1 MDTRPRTRLL
11 RRAGVLAALA
21 LLAPATAG
29 AATAQAAKKKTK
41 APVITRVTP
50 LSLNVGDTLVIR
62 GRNFR
67 SGRLKNTVVF
77 KRDGG
82 RAVFVKA
89 EIGTKKLIRVKIPAM
104 ISTSLAVRNGGPVPT
119 RFRLRVL
126 TTKLSRSFTAA
137 GRSPVIGPEK
147 PADPAPGAGAADGDC
162 DGDHT
167 VNAIDTDDDNDL
179 LPDTTELTYKLDP
192 CNADTDGDGV
202 TDGYEYRS
210 AQDLNN
216 DSHQEPN
223 GSVPYPGKRPY
234 PNPLDKTDA
243 NTDFDGDT
251 LTLTEEFQLWRKY
264 GNPSAALD
272 QLNYSDGMQYSVYS
286 YVQGDRRRP
295 ALAAAGYGKQQAFL
309 DWATASG
316 YRNVFVSGLGPAVDI
331 RDADRDG
338 TVEGSR
344 AGYIQTE
351 DQYYDLDRSGWL
363 SDDERDEDADGL
375 TNYDEA
381 HGRMVNEYWT
391 SCYKPASEKPFHIG
405 YAGTDLADADSDGDG
420 ILDGADDQ
428 DHDNVPNLM
437 ELSRNA
443 ASSSAR
449 FDWDPTDGVLC
460 RLDEAKASSHGTPA
474 PPQGRVNPF
483 NPCLPETDSDF
494 GTCPVIAGDWA
505 PFDGSPNYF
514 VLQ

>member
-1 MDTRPRTRLL
+1 MEIRPRTRLL
-11 RRAGVLAALA
+11 RRAGVLAALTA
-21 LLAPATAG
+21 LVVPATAG
-29 AATAQAAKKKTK
+29 AATAQAAKQKTK

-62 GRNFR
+62 GRHFR

-89 EIGTKKLIRVKIPAM
+89 QIGTKKLIRVKIPAT
-104 ISTSLAVRNGGPVPT
+104 ISTSLAIRNGGPVPT

-126 TTKLSRSFTAA
+126 TTKLSRSYTSAA
-137 GRSPVIGPEK
+137 RSPVIGPEK
-147 PADPAPGAGAADGDC
+147 AADDAPGAGAPDGDC
-162 DGDHT
+162 DGDH
-167 VNAIDTDDDNDL
+167 VANSVDTDDDNDL
-179 LPDTTELTYKLDP
+179 LPDTTELAHKLDP
-192 CNADTDGDGV
+192 CNADTDADGV

-223 GSVPYPGKRPY
+223 GAVPYPGKRPY
-234 PNPLDKTDA
+234 PNPLDKADA

-251 LTLTEEFQLWRKY
+251 LTLTEEFRLWQRF
-264 GNPSAALD
+264 GNPSAGLD

-286 YVQGDRRRP
+286 YVEGDRRRP
-295 ALAAAGYGKQQAFL
+295 ALAAAGYAKQQAFL
-309 DWATASG
+309 AWAGGAG
-316 YRNVFVSGLGPAVDI
+316 YLNVFVSGVGPARDI

-338 TVEGSR
+338 MVEGSR
-344 AGYIQTE
+344 PGYIQTE
-351 DQYYDLDRSGWL
+351 DLYYDLDQSGWL
-363 SDDERDEDADGL
+363 SDDERDEDGDGL

-391 SCYKPASEKPFHIG
+391 SCYKMEKGFHLS

-443 ASSSAR
+443 AASSPR
-449 FDWDPTDGVLC
+449 FDWDPDNGVLC
-460 RLDEAKASSHGTPA
+460 RLDEAKGGTDGNPV

-483 NPCLPETDSDF
+483 NPCLPEPDSEF
-494 GTCPVIAGDWA
+494 GTCPRIAGDWA